1 MSKHK
6 KHSEHK
12 AEIKE
17 DKKKKNEEKHEVK
30 KSKVIKHNPEEHHK
44 KQTINPFESSNVDVT
59 WKVISLLLALALLIS
74 IPTQGFRVWSTGP
87 HTSSVTSENSNL
99 INATGQQTMY
109 LIENSKCSYCN
120 NDKFNQG
127 VEQFFSDFKVVV
139 VPYNSDLG
147 KKILSQVKDIKAL
160 PAVLVL
166 QSQMNSSAEWGKVRK
181 DIFNSYKQYYFISGE
196 MLSKTPYYL
205 DAVKRA
211 EIEKQ
216 YSEEAALKSQFEN
229 ETSGKPRIDF
239 FVMAYCPFGNQ
250 AEEAIAPVYYDAL
263 KGNATFVPHYIIYSN
278 YAGGSPAY
286 CMANGTL
293 CSMHGIQE
301 VHEDEREICVYK
313 LYGIKSWFDFALA
326 MNNESSPSNS
336 DAKWKSVAQ
345 SLSLDTNKIEN
356 CVKTNGIKYLRE
368 EKALAEAVGA
378 SGSPTIF
385 VGGNLYNGARAPQGY
400 LNAICAEYSGT
411 KPAGCSVTNFSE
423 APTTPQ
429 NAHCG

>member
-6 KHSEHK
+6 KHPEHK
-12 AEIKE
+12 EESKE
-17 DKKKKNEEKHEVK
+17 AKEKKKEEKHEVK
-30 KSKVIKHNPEEHHK
+30 KSKVTQHNQEEHSK
-44 KQTINPFESSNVDVT
+44 KRLTNNFNFSSAETT

-74 IPTQGFRVWSTGP
+74 IPTQGFRVWNMGFHS
-87 HTSSVTSENSNL
+87 HSSSGSSGL
-99 INATGQQTMY
+99 INANGQPTMY

-127 VEQFFSDFKVVV
+127 VKQFFGDFKVVV
-139 VPYNSDLG
+139 VPYNSALG

-160 PAVLVL
+160 PAILVL
-166 QSQMNSSAEWGKVRK
+166 QSQMNSSAEWSKVRK
-181 DIFNSYKQYYFISGE
+181 NIFNPYKQYYYISGE
-196 MLSKTPYYL
+196 ELSRTPYYL
-205 DAVKRA
+205 DAAKRA

-216 YSEEAALKSQFEN
+216 HSEEAKLKSGFEN
-229 ETSGKPRIDF
+229 ETQGKPRIDF

-250 AEEAIAPVYYDAL
+250 AEEAIAPVYYEAL
-263 KGNATFVPHYIIYSN
+263 KNNATFIPHYIIYSN

-286 CMANGTL
+286 CVANGTL

-326 MNNESSPSNS
+326 MDNESNPSNS

-345 SLSLDTNKIEN
+345 SLGLDVNKIEN
-356 CVKTNGIKYLRE
+356 CVKVNGTKYLEE

-378 SGSPTIF
+378 SGSPTVF
-385 VGGNLYNGARAPQGY
+385 VGGNLYTGARTPKGY
-400 LNAICAEYSGT
+400 LDAICAEYSGA